1 MQLTGKND
9 NLKKKG
15 QKTMNYYGILTN
27 YEERM
32 EANLEQYSRPEKAGT
47 FNLRLDYRT
56 WGKRMCLF
64 CYFTDEDT
72 GEKIRLACWRNAK
85 AHYAPR
91 KCTAI
96 DFARVR
102 TDSLWRCTLEED
114 TKGNINWVMAE
125 ATD

>member
-1 MQLTGKND
+1 
-9 NLKKKG
+9 
-15 QKTMNYYGILTN
+15 MNYYGILTN

-47 FNLRLDYRT
+47 FHLRLDYRT

-125 ATD
+125 ALD